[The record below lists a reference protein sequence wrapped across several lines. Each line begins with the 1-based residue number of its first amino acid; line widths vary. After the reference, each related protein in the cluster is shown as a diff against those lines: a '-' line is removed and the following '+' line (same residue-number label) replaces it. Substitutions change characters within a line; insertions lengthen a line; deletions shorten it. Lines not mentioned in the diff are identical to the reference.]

1 MRIVVFSGNS
11 NSGKTTLIE
20 KLSLALQPNKKI
32 SIIKHDPKDK
42 AIFDTKGK
50 DSYRFY
56 ESGANIAILSPTQ
69 TTLRFHTSLNITEII
84 KYFKDCDYLF
94 IEGLKELPFPKITIA
109 RENLDERFFAFSNAL
124 AIDNSIKD
132 YSKIPKNIDILN
144 LNNTQEILHW
154 INTHIKDTL

>member
-1 MRIVVFSGNS
+1 MAKLRLLKNS
-11 NSGKTTLIE
+11 PLPYNPIKRLVSLNTTQKTKPSLIQRE
-20 KLSLALQPNKKI
+20 
-32 SIIKHDPKDK
+32 
-42 AIFDTKGK
+42 K

>member
-69 TTLRFHTSLNITEII
+69 TTLRFHTS
-84 KYFKDCDYLF
+84 
-94 IEGLKELPFPKITIA
+94 
-109 RENLDERFFAFSNAL
+109 
-124 AIDNSIKD
+124 
-132 YSKIPKNIDILN
+132 
-144 LNNTQEILHW
+144 
-154 INTHIKDTL
+154 